1 MSKLNELGFRIQQT
15 QDQINKYQSS
25 IDFNNSQI
33 DGLKGEILHLGEVK
47 KLLIRLKNNKMIEKK
62 DFILNT
68 INTALSDVFVDK
80 RVRLDI
86 EASNTTS
93 SAGKINI
100 KYDIVYYEN
109 DIEMGR
115 NETLLISIG
124 GGVMS
129 FISILFKILVGYL
142 YSKNKLYIFDES
154 LAEVSELY
162 RPRMAQFLQKFCE
175 VQGFTIIL
183 ITQTSDIAEYADL
196 AYMLDGDYN
205 DEDVPTLRIEKTMGN
220 IPKENYYYS
229 NIENFQSIK
238 KLSFKYAGFTA
249 IIGKNSIG
257 KSASFRAINSIIYNN
272 YDQKKFPRLVGKSKP
287 GKVLNSKITFGYF
300 STENDPKNEETQI
313 TLERKNSSLMFTFDG
328 MEFVG
333 KNLSFEK
340 VKEKIESIGFRYL
353 NLKEQY
359 KNFKGN
365 LKDQTE
371 RLAITTQQDGYY
383 LIGDKSTDT
392 AKIFDFLFDSREVTI
407 AIQAVNEDVLDL
419 ENTLNNMT
427 LENHTNN
434 RYLEHDKKSL
444 EGLMIEYGITLIESL
459 TEIEADHVLV
469 IKQKEILE
477 KKDSTLNKMIEILKI
492 LDHAQYINNYK
503 KSLDTTLAKLNP
515 LVMSYDTL
523 IEILSNIDIINN
535 INNLNSKISQ
545 DKQRLDYMYLYL
557 NNYSKL
563 IYYYE
568 NIILLENVSR
578 VSDAVE
584 IYNNRVHLLSNKI
597 KVYDNLI
604 GVSEKGN
611 NLLILMENI
620 NRQYE
625 FQSKT
630 NFAKDYN
637 LKLLNVLTISIHLEE
652 LKKIRDD
659 ISIKRN
665 SIVEKENEIKQ
676 KVYNLENLHNQ
687 YGLIPCTTC
696 NCSGYIRQG

>member
-1 MSKLNELGFRIQQT
+1 MPKLNELGFRIQQT

-25 IDFNNSQI
+25 IDFNNSQM

-333 KNLSFEK
+333 KNLAFEK

-444 EGLMIEYGITLIESL
+444 EGLMIEYGIILIESL
-459 TEIEADHVLV
+459 TEIEADLVLV
-469 IKQKEILE
+469 TKQKEILE
-477 KKDSTLNKMIEILKI
+477 KKDSTLNKMIEILKM

-515 LVMSYDTL
+515 LVMSYDSL
-523 IEILSNIDIINN
+523 IEILSNIDIING

-563 IYYYE
+563 I
-568 NIILLENVSR
+568 
-578 VSDAVE
+578 
-584 IYNNRVHLLSNKI
+584 
-597 KVYDNLI
+597 
-604 GVSEKGN
+604 
-611 NLLILMENI
+611 
-620 NRQYE
+620 
-625 FQSKT
+625 
-630 NFAKDYN
+630 
-637 LKLLNVLTISIHLEE
+637 
-652 LKKIRDD
+652 
-659 ISIKRN
+659 
-665 SIVEKENEIKQ
+665 
-676 KVYNLENLHNQ
+676 
-687 YGLIPCTTC
+687 
-696 NCSGYIRQG
+696 